1 MFRRLLVPVDGS
13 RSSAS
18 IIPDA
23 AEIAKRLGC
32 QVDLLLVQPNHGPRL
47 PHPEHHLPEARANG
61 EAGTLVVGALSPEEA
76 KEASERY
83 LSLHAEEFE
92 ALGVNA
98 GGHLRYGEPVDEILS
113 AALELRSDMIAMATR
128 HRGRFARPTSSSVA
142 EEVLWRSRLPVLLIA
157 EGQGP
162 PTFDASVQRTLKA
175 TRLVH
180 PRLGS

>member
-61 EAGTLVVGALSPEEA
+61 EAGTLAAGALSPEEA

-157 EGQGP
+157 EG
-162 PTFDASVQRTLKA
+162 
-175 TRLVH
+175 
-180 PRLGS
+180 